1 MGLHALHQEILP
13 PSGVEFVVSL
23 KLTPS
28 TTQNS
33 GIDDGTKVLCN
44 VVVARTN
51 LLRIFE
57 AREQPP
63 PTHSDEERDKKAK
76 VRKGTEAVEGEVE
89 MDEHGEGFIN
99 IAQSTGQKAA
109 GSPTVTRLYFVREH
123 KLHGIVTGLEAVQ
136 TLASID
142 DRLERLVVSFKD
154 AKIALLEWSEPI
166 NDLQTVSIHT
176 YERAP
181 QLLSFEPSSFTAK
194 LRSDPESRC
203 VALSLPKDAI
213 AILPF
218 HQSQVDV
225 DMLDPDPAQIRDI
238 PYSPSFILDL
248 GNEVDDSIRNVIDF
262 TFLPGYNNPTLAV
275 LFQTQQTWTGRMKE
289 YKDTTKLMI
298 FTLDLV
304 HQHYPIISSVT
315 GLPYDAFALLPCA
328 TLFAGVTIL
337 TGNAVIYVDA
347 SRRVALP
354 VNGWAPRSTDMPLPN
369 LSADEQTRS
378 LHLEG
383 SRAVFVDDKT
393 LFVILKDG
401 TIYPVELIADGKTVS
416 KLIMGDALAQT
427 TIPAAVRKLD
437 NKHVFIGSTAG
448 ASVILR
454 ASRVEEEIEEGSEPQ
469 DASKPAVVADTND
482 TMDFDD
488 DDDIY
493 GVSTSTKAAT
503 ANGSTKP
510 GSLAK
515 QTRTVIHLALC
526 DSLLATGSI
535 SDITFSLAKNGE
547 RIVPELV
554 AATGAGPLGGFTLFQ
569 RDLPSR
575 TKRKL
580 HAIGGA
586 RGVWSLPIRQSVKAS
601 GISYERP
608 ANPYHAEHDTLV
620 LSTDANPS
628 PGVSRIAVRSAKT
641 DVAVTTRIAGTT
653 VGAAPFFQRTAVL
666 HVMSNSIRVLEPDGS
681 ERQVIKD
688 LDGNLPRPK
697 IRACSICDPFV
708 LIFREDDSIGL
719 FIGETERGKIRRKDM
734 SAMGDKT
741 SRYLTGCFF
750 VDTTGIFSSPN
761 HQPPPSTQVGGKG
774 NTTTLQAAVNA
785 GSHSQWLLLVR
796 PQGVME
802 VCLLFLNSIF
812 LTIKIDMEPTKTGIG
827 DAPALS
833 LPQEP
838 PRKPQDMDIEQVLVA
853 PIGETSPKLHLFVF
867 IRSGQLTVYEVA
879 SSAPAVHVPAT
890 RATTVNVK
898 FVKAL
903 SRAFEIQRNE
913 EVEKSVIAEQKRISR
928 TFIPF
933 ITSPA
938 PGVTLSGVFFTGDRP
953 SWLLATDKSA
963 VQIYP
968 SGHGVVHSFT
978 SCSLWESK
986 GDFFLYTD
994 EGPSLMEWMPDFIL
1008 GGPLPMKPIP
1018 KGRPYSNVIFDPST
1032 SLIVAAS
1039 SLQAKFA
1046 SFDEDGNCIWEPDAP
1061 NITAPMCDCSTLELI
1076 SPELWVTMDG
1086 YEFATNEF
1094 INSVCC
1100 VSLETSST
1108 ESGIKDF
1115 IAVGTSIVRGED
1127 LAVKGAT
1134 YIFEIVEVVADAS
1147 LVPSR
1152 WYKLR
1157 LRCRDDAKGPVTA
1170 LCAFNGYLVS
1180 SMGQKI
1186 FVRALDLDE
1195 RLVGVAFLDV
1205 GVYVTSLKALKNL
1218 LLIGDA
1224 VKSVSFVAFQEDPYK
1239 LVVLAKDIQH
1249 VCVTNVDFFFADE
1262 NMSIVTCDE
1271 DGVIRTYEYDP
1282 HDPESRDGRQLLLR
1296 TEFNAQVGY
1305 NSSVL
1310 TARRTSE
1317 DPVIPQSKLICGYSD
1332 GSISSLTPVEEAAF
1346 KRLQLLQGQLTRNLQ
1361 HMAGLNPRALRIV
1374 RNDHVSRPLARGILD
1389 GLLIAEFECLSISK
1403 QEETTTEIGTERSQ
1417 VLHDWIDLMSPCVK
1431 YDKLREASIPGAI

>member
-28 TTQNS
+28 TTQSS

-57 AREQPP
+57 VREQPP

-123 KLHGIVTGLEAVQ
+123 KLHGIVTGLEAVR

-142 DRLERLVVSFKD
+142 DHLERLVVSFKD

-437 NKHVFIGSTAG
+437 DKHVFIGSTAG

-493 GVSTSTKAAT
+493 GVSTSTKVAT

-681 ERQVIKD
+681 ERQAIKD

-750 VDTTGIFSSPN
+750 VDTTGLFSSPN
-761 HQPPPSTQVGGKG
+761 HQPPPATQVGGKG
-774 NTTTLQAAVNA
+774 STTTLQAAVNA
-785 GSHSQWLLLVR
+785 GSHTQWLLLVR

-802 VCLLFLNSIF
+802 IWSLPKLALVFSTSALLSLQPVLHDS
-812 LTIKIDMEPTKTGIG
+812 G

-833 LPQEP
+833 LPQDP

-879 SSAPAVHVPAT
+879 SSAPVVDVPAT
-890 RATTVNVK
+890 RATSVNVK
-898 FVKAL
+898 FVKVL

-1332 GSISSLTPVEEAAF
+1332 GSISSLTPVEESAF

-1417 VLHDWIDLMSPCVK
+1417 VLHDWIDLISPW
-1431 YDKLREASIPGAI
+1431 